1 MNSFKCL
8 YYFTSPKIS
17 VIEIK
22 RTDLAENAP
31 LSETYKW
38 LAIFNSSQTVVELK
52 FKSMNQTESEEFRS
66 FTEGDLKFNFREGD
80 LNLRGERYGLERRN
94 HEEVPSEI
102 LKTVEDFL
110 YKSVT

>member
-1 MNSFKCL
+1 MANFKCL
-8 YYFTSPKIS
+8 YYFTSPNIS

-38 LAIFNSSQTVVELK
+38 LVIFNSSQTVVELK
-52 FKSMNQTESEEFRS
+52 FKSMSKTDSDDFRS
-66 FTEGDLKFNFREGD
+66 FSEGDLKFNLNEGD

-94 HEEVPSEI
+94 HEEVAPEI
-102 LKTVEDFL
+102 LKTVEGYL
-110 YKSVT
+110 EKSSI